1 MLPQWKNWFSK
12 TKNKEKMD
20 TDKLISLKENF
31 TGQRFQWVKTDQSA
45 LLGKVVKCR
54 DVEPLSNGR
63 FLIVFDD
70 GSKIDSSKLNSNL
83 MMLHGDDKPLS
94 REEAMAINGPIRPP
108 VDVKRTPPVVSPQV
122 NVPANQQNPMQ
133 PVQTTA
139 PVQPAAPKPN
149 MFAMFNSEES
159 QISINLTVKLPD
171 RKLLKMMY
179 NGAENKDKF
188 LSELAEYLHGMINKQ
203 VVQDSMKSILAP
215 VVPAKKEAKPTV
227 NLTEVNES
235 R

>member
-1 MLPQWKNWFSK
+1 
-12 TKNKEKMD
+12 MD

-31 TGQRFQWVKTDQSA
+31 TGQRFQWVKTDQTA

-94 REEAMAINGPIRPP
+94 REEAMAINGPIRSPEVKRAPSVAPPP
-108 VDVKRTPPVVSPQV
+108 V
-122 NVPANQQNPMQ
+122 NGPANPANPMQ
-133 PVQTTA
+133 PIQNA
-139 PVQPAAPKPN
+139 PVQNQQPAAPKPN

>member
-31 TGQRFQWVKTDQSA
+31 TGQRFQWVKTDQTA

-94 REEAMAINGPIRPP
+94 REEAMAINGPIRSPE
-108 VDVKRTPPVVSPQV
+108 VKRTPPVAPPV
-122 NVPANQQNPMQ
+122 NGPANPTNPMQ
-133 PVQTTA
+133 PIQTA
-139 PVQPAAPKPN
+139 PVQNQQPAAPKPN

>member
-1 MLPQWKNWFSK
+1 
-12 TKNKEKMD
+12 MD

-31 TGQRFQWVKTDQSA
+31 TGQRFQWVKTDQTA

-94 REEAMAINGPIRPP
+94 REEAMAINGPIRSPE
-108 VDVKRTPPVVSPQV
+108 VKRTPPVAPPV
-122 NVPANQQNPMQ
+122 NGPANPTNPMQ
-133 PVQTTA
+133 PIQTA
-139 PVQPAAPKPN
+139 PVQNQQPAAPKPN

>member
-12 TKNKEKMD
+12 KKNKEKMD

-108 VDVKRTPPVVSPQV
+108 AEVNRTPPVVPTQA
-122 NVPANQQNPMQ
+122 NPANPMQ
-133 PVQTTA
+133 TGAQVP
-139 PVQPAAPKPN
+139 PPIPIPKPN

-188 LSELAEYLHGMINKQ
+188 LSELAEYLHGRINKH
-203 VVQDSMKSILAP
+203 VVQDSIKSILAP
-215 VVPAKKEAKPTV
+215 VVPAKKETKPTV